1 MRRKTLCQKKEKTN
15 IVYILADNMGYGD
28 ISAFNEKC
36 PFTTPNL
43 DMMCRRGMRF
53 TDAHATAAVCTPSR
67 YGFLTGRYNRRFVVK
82 SEVIGGYSAPFWKP
96 GALPLPAC

>member
-1 MRRKTLCQKKEKTN
+1 MPEQAKKPN
-15 IVYILADNMGYGD
+15 IVYILADDMGYGD

-43 DMMCRRGMRF
+43 DRMCQRGMRF

-67 YGFLTGRYNRRFVVK
+67 YGFLTGRYNWRCVMK
-82 SEVIGGYSAPFWKP
+82 
-96 GALPLPAC
+96 